1 MPIRIT
7 NSSQDAATMYVSIW
21 GDYWREIAAFV
32 SNLPNTR
39 WKESDQVWRTPIDNV
54 VAIRDYMSAHF
65 PDDKRY
71 CGEECT
77 ELIRSYFAR
86 LDKLREIKASA
97 DVDLT
102 AIYPHLHLNQFTKTN
117 YQPGEY
123 QKIGAT
129 WLAAIGRG
137 VLADAYGVGKTVQ
150 AIMAALILKH
160 RGLIDFV
167 VVVGT
172 KAASQ
177 VWEREIK
184 KFTTHR
190 PIRVEGSHRHL
201 LYGRNFF
208 SITTYAKTN
217 EPVQKEG
224 ETEEQFKIRYEN
236 SDYYAIM
243 QLMKSGRC
251 LFIVDEFHKCARRNA
266 RRTQAC
272 KRLAREAVMR
282 FGISADGGFQ
292 NGGEDIFNTYS
303 IIDENILGDWTT
315 FRKNCLV
322 AKWGGGYS
330 MTDRGK
336 QWVAMRT
343 ANYMLRRTRDQ
354 IGIERK
360 DINSQVIY
368 VQFSD
373 EERKIYDMADEGAF
387 SKNPETGELQSCRLV
402 DITRMR
408 QACLSPF
415 LLDPKYPKLSSK
427 LDKVEDIV
435 EELIAEGNKII
446 IYCFFDS
453 WFPLVHER
461 LDRFGVLEVTGKVR
475 NAITIEEKFNK
486 DPNYNIVL
494 ATDAAAES
502 LSFPAASVTIKCTV
516 PWNPSKD
523 GQVDGRMDR
532 MTQEKNMLS
541 ISVVMQDSYEEDMLD
556 IQDGKREDFEAMVV
570 AAGEMGLIQLLNKKR
585 EERKNGKRGRTAEE
599 RAEARDARADQGQS
613 AQRGE
618 PVAG

>member
-7 NSSQDAATMYVSIW
+7 NSSRDAATMYVSIW

-32 SNLPNTR
+32 GSLPNTR
-39 WKESDQVWRTPIDNV
+39 WKEDKQAWRTPVDNV
-54 VAIRDYMSAHF
+54 VAIRDYMSQHF

-71 CGEECT
+71 CSEECT
-77 ELIRSYFAR
+77 EVIRSYFER
-86 LDKLREIKASA
+86 LDKLKQIKASA

-123 QKIGAT
+123 QKIGAS

-137 VLADAYGVGKTVQ
+137 VLADAYGVGKTIQ

-167 VVVGT
+167 VVIGT

-184 KFTTHR
+184 KFTTHI
-190 PIRVEGSHRHL
+190 PVRVEGKNRHL

-208 SITTYAKTN
+208 SVTTYAKIN
-217 EPVQKEG
+217 EPKQKEG
-224 ETEEQFKIRYEN
+224 ESEEQFKARCST
-236 SDYYAIM
+236 SDYQAIM
-243 QLMKSGRC
+243 DLMKSGRG

-272 KRLAREAVMR
+272 KKLAREAEDR
-282 FGISADGGFQ
+282 FGVSADGGFQ

-303 IIDENILGDWTT
+303 IVDENILGDWTT
-315 FRKNCLV
+315 FKRNCLV
-322 AKWGGGYS
+322 AKWGGGYGV
-330 MTDRGK
+330 TDRGK
-336 QWVAMRT
+336 QWIAMRT

-360 DINSQVIY
+360 DINSQIIY

-387 SKNPETGELQSCRLV
+387 SKDADGKQLSCRLV

-408 QACLSPF
+408 QACLSPA
-415 LLDPKYPKLSSK
+415 LLGPEYPQISSK
-427 LDKVEDIV
+427 LDKVEDII
-435 EELIAEGNKII
+435 EELIAEGHKII
-446 IYCFFDS
+446 LYCFFDS
-453 WFPLVHER
+453 WFPMVRER
-461 LDRFGVLEVTGKVR
+461 LDRFGLLEVTGKVR
-475 NAITIEEKFNK
+475 NAIAIEDKFNK
-486 DPNYNIVL
+486 DPKYKIVL
-494 ATDAAAES
+494 VTDAAAES

-541 ISVVMQDSYEEDMLD
+541 ITVVMQDSYEEDMLD
-556 IQDGKREDFEAMVV
+556 IQDGKREDFNAMVV
-570 AAGEMGLIQLLNKKR
+570 AAGEMGMMQLLDKKR
-585 EERKNGKRGRTAEE
+585 EERKHGKAPV
-599 RAEARDARADQGQS
+599 EA
-613 AQRGE
+613 
-618 PVAG
+618 